1 MRSLG
6 VRPGV
11 VQHTQRAG
19 DKAAQVGALRVRD
32 LGSFQTFSKL
42 SSLGAFTDSTQPAD
56 TYNASDDPREM
67 YFVTSRNFNFGGGQ
81 CVNDCNGLIV
91 WGLYG
96 TIGSQTMSGV
106 TVATAHNYS
115 LPPSANQ
122 PGNPNSIDTGDTRI
136 SGGVVYASINAS
148 NGSGNSACVLYRI
161 AAGAIAT
168 LLIALSDARI

>member
-1 MRSLG
+1 MRSRG

-19 DKAAQVGALRVRD
+19 DKAAQVGALRDRT

-56 TYNASDDPREM
+56 TYNASDDPCEM

-81 CVNDCNGLIV
+81 CVNGCNGLIV

-106 TVATAHNYS
+106 TVAM
-115 LPPSANQ
+115 PVQ
-122 PGNPNSIDTGDTRI
+122 PGSALVSVSFGASSGSILEPRRYWTRP
-136 SGGVVYASINAS
+136 
-148 NGSGNSACVLYRI
+148 
-161 AAGAIAT
+161 GADIRA
-168 LLIALSDARI
+168 